1 MLLLSG
7 TLVLNTYLSILP
19 FNAYAVPP
27 AGGWFGG
34 SCGAETKNPYGE
46 TQQTCCWN
54 ERVPGKLPPLNIE
67 NYCQTCIYTSYGY
80 SCSDKVKQLTDSPFK
95 DRVPSGTIEQ
105 SQPLTQQNPNDIE
118 QSQPLTQQN
127 PNEVGEEVS
136 PLQDFSERSSS
147 SKNSVDDNV
156 VDNGQNKEDNA
167 QFEESREIENNTN
180 N

>member
-1 MLLLSG
+1 MLMLYRLLVAG
-7 TLVLNTYLSILP
+7 LGAPVGPKLRIHMVKLNKP
-19 FNAYAVPP
+19 V
-27 AGGWFGG
+27 AGMKEF
-34 SCGAETKNPYGE
+34 
-46 TQQTCCWN
+46 
-54 ERVPGKLPPLNIE
+54 RGKLPPLNIE

-95 DRVPSGTIEQ
+95 DRVPSGT
-105 SQPLTQQNPNDIE
+105 IE